1 MPIKNYTT
9 TVPAA
14 QSVAEIVG
22 ALAAHGATRIQ
33 QDYDAG
39 KPVSIAFA
47 IDTPAGL
54 RAFRLPSSADRVKA
68 VLLRQK
74 VKTDDAQAERVAWRI
89 LRDWVLSQM
98 AILET
103 EMVAMDQIMLPY
115 MVDDHGRTVYELYQS
130 SQLLLGVGLER
141 EDYGND

>member
-1 MPIKNYTT
+1 MPIKNYST

-39 KPVSIAFA
+39 KPVSIAFV

-68 VLLRQK
+68 VMSRQK

-89 LRDWVLSQM
+89 LRDWVMAQM

-103 EMVAMDQIMLPY
+103 EMVAIDQIMLPY
-115 MVDDHGRTVYELYQS
+115 MVDDQGHTVYELYQS
-130 SQLLLGVGLER
+130 RQLMIGEVGAQ
-141 EDYGND
+141 DG

>member
-39 KPVSIAFA
+39 KPTSIAFV
-47 IDTPAGL
+47 IDTPAGM
-54 RAFRLPSSADRVKA
+54 RAFRLPSSANRVKA

-89 LRDWVLSQM
+89 LRDWVMAQM

-103 EMVAMDQIMLPY
+103 EMVAIDQIMLPY
-115 MVDDHGRTVYELYQS
+115 MVDDNGRTVYELYQS

>member
-1 MPIKNYTT
+1 MPIKNYST

-39 KPVSIAFA
+39 KPVSIAFV

-68 VLLRQK
+68 VMSRQK

-89 LRDWVLSQM
+89 LRDWVLS
-98 AILET
+98 
-103 EMVAMDQIMLPY
+103 
-115 MVDDHGRTVYELYQS
+115 
-130 SQLLLGVGLER
+130 
-141 EDYGND
+141 

>member
-9 TVPAA
+9 TVPAP

-39 KPVSIAFA
+39 RPVSIAFV

-54 RAFRLPSSADRVKA
+54 RAFRLPSSADRVKV

-115 MVDDHGRTVYELYQS
+115 MVDDQGRTVYELYQS
-130 SQLLLGVGLER
+130 RQLLIGEGGICGDV
-141 EDYGND
+141 

>member
-22 ALAAHGATRIQ
+22 ALAAHGATKIQ

-39 KPVSIAFA
+39 RPVSIAFV

-89 LRDWVLSQM
+89 LRDWVMAQM

-103 EMVAMDQIMLPY
+103 EMVAIDQIMLPY
-115 MVDDHGRTVYELYQS
+115 MVDDNGRTVYELYQS
-130 SQLLLGVGLER
+130 SQILLGVGLER
-141 EDYGND
+141 ED

>member
-22 ALAAHGATRIQ
+22 ALAAHGATKIQ

-39 KPVSIAFA
+39 RPVSIAFV

-54 RAFRLPSSADRVKA
+54 RAFRLPNSAARVKA

-74 VKTDDAQAERVAWRI
+74 VKADDLQAERVAWRI
-89 LRDWVLSQM
+89 LRDWVMAQM

-103 EMVAMDQIMLPY
+103 EMVTMDEVMLPY
-115 MVDDHGRTVYELYQS
+115 MVDDMGRTVYELYQS
-130 SQLLLGVGLER
+130 RQLLIGEGAS
-141 EDYGND
+141 G

>member
-1 MPIKNYTT
+1 MPIKNYST

-14 QSVAEIVG
+14 QSVDEIVG

-39 KPVSIAFA
+39 KPVSIAFV

-68 VLLRQK
+68 VMSRQK

-89 LRDWVLSQM
+89 LRDWVMAQM

-103 EMVAMDQIMLPY
+103 EMVAIDQIMLPY
-115 MVDDHGRTVYELYQS
+115 MVDDNGRTVYELYQS
-130 SQLLLGVGLER
+130 SQILLGAGLER
-141 EDYGND
+141 ED

>member
-39 KPVSIAFA
+39 KPTSIAFA
-47 IDTPAGL
+47 IDTPTGL

-68 VLLRQK
+68 VMLRQK

-115 MVDDHGRTVYELYQS
+115 MVDDRGHTVYELYQS
-130 SQLLLGVGLER
+130 RQLQLGDGGAQY
-141 EDYGND
+141 D

>member
-33 QDYDAG
+33 QDYDAC
-39 KPVSIAFA
+39 KPISIAFV

-89 LRDWVLSQM
+89 IRDWVMAQM

-103 EMVAMDQIMLPY
+103 EMVAIDQIMLPY

-141 EDYGND
+141 KDYGND